1 MSKVILP
8 WGFVSFTTLKVA
20 VAACHNTR
28 GRLQSFVGVAVAW
41 GAKVGI
47 LVGVRVDGGSAVNVG
62 NGVLVGRN
70 KSTVGDGAGVLVGA
84 KVSVGISVGGGNV
97 FVRMAACVCTT
108 TVDTLATTV
117 FSRSSGLIV
126 GAVGAALQALA
137 NKTSRRTEPI
147 LTRRNH
153 PLLMTSLSVKMYPSE

>member
-1 MSKVILP
+1 
-8 WGFVSFTTLKVA
+8 
-20 VAACHNTR
+20 
-28 GRLQSFVGVAVAW
+28 
-41 GAKVGI
+41 
-47 LVGVRVDGGSAVNVG
+47 VDGGSAVNVG
-62 NGVLVGRN
+62 NGVSVGRN
-70 KSTVGDGAGVLVGA
+70 KSTVGDGSGVLVGA

-97 FVRMAACVCTT
+97 FVGTAACVCTT

-137 NKTSRRTEPI
+137 SKTSRRTEPI

-153 PLLMTSLSVKMYPSE
+153 PLLMTSLSLKMYPSE